1 MPTRLALMRDQVRYQ
16 PGSAD
21 AVFELAYEYFRLRN
35 YNDAA
40 IGFKRVLLTRPND
53 VEALNNYAVAL
64 YRTRR
69 GDLARESLRR
79 AGDLAAGHAV
89 VQRNLGVVLD
99 SQGRVADA
107 VVAYAKAAKAA
118 HEERKPKIESRARD
132 ARGYCLERLEKLD
145 DAAREY
151 DLAYELDGD
160 NFQAKEDQALGQAL
174 LRRRHLEGLCK
185 QLGKAKIEDLP
196 RSDDEKKQDALD
208 ARTLDPRA
216 LEMRSQLRLDGF
228 DEQLRGTPKPPPP
241 PPPPESLQPVSL
253 ELLPE
258 PWRPSGE
265 SVWLNGTGSRFLPP
279 CRMMPKRDIP
289 SLVPRWR
296 KLKAVQNAA
305 AAFGDDRVDHGGEY
319 VPPRPAYLDPVGDVP
334 RKKPIYYSNDK
345 PGRGLGASVL
355 RHRSNVRAAL
365 STMGF
370 EVLQLNTKLAL
381 HSVRARGR
389 RDARR
394 CSRVNWSTEYRVMTS
409 RRSKPG

>member
-151 DLAYELDGD
+151 DGVQIESRRQSSLV
-160 NFQAKEDQALGQAL
+160 AKL
-174 LRRRHLEGLCK
+174 
-185 QLGKAKIEDLP
+185 EDLRCGQRGP
-196 RSDDEKKQDALD
+196 CASKLRQS
-208 ARTLDPRA
+208 RTPGCF
-216 LEMRSQLRLDGF
+216 SQ
-228 DEQLRGTPKPPPP
+228 TAPA
-241 PPPPESLQPVSL
+241 
-253 ELLPE
+253 
-258 PWRPSGE
+258 
-265 SVWLNGTGSRFLPP
+265 
-279 CRMMPKRDIP
+279 
-289 SLVPRWR
+289 VPIE
-296 KLKAVQNAA
+296 A
-305 AAFGDDRVDHGGEY
+305 
-319 VPPRPAYLDPVGDVP
+319 
-334 RKKPIYYSNDK
+334 
-345 PGRGLGASVL
+345 
-355 RHRSNVRAAL
+355 
-365 STMGF
+365 T
-370 EVLQLNTKLAL
+370 
-381 HSVRARGR
+381 R
-389 RDARR
+389 REGQRTAH
-394 CSRVNWSTEYRVMTS
+394 
-409 RRSKPG
+409 P

>member
-196 RSDDEKKQDALD
+196 RSDDEKTQDALD

-216 LEMRSQLRLDGF
+216 LRLEAPAVADARLFHKRLRRRPAKRTDGRGSVRHTHVLEGADRRVPCTSQASGRRLD
-228 DEQLRGTPKPPPP
+228 DESFIGRSCCCSCREEQQLL
-241 PPPPESLQPVSL
+241 SL
-253 ELLPE
+253 
-258 PWRPSGE
+258 
-265 SVWLNGTGSRFLPP
+265 
-279 CRMMPKRDIP
+279 I
-289 SLVPRWR
+289 
-296 KLKAVQNAA
+296 
-305 AAFGDDRVDHGGEY
+305 H
-319 VPPRPAYLDPVGDVP
+319 
-334 RKKPIYYSNDK
+334 I
-345 PGRGLGASVL
+345 
-355 RHRSNVRAAL
+355 
-365 STMGF
+365 
-370 EVLQLNTKLAL
+370 
-381 HSVRARGR
+381 
-389 RDARR
+389 
-394 CSRVNWSTEYRVMTS
+394 
-409 RRSKPG
+409 

>member
-160 NFQAKEDQALGQAL
+160 NFQAKENRALGQAL
-174 LRRRHLEGLCK
+174 LRRRHLDGLCK

-265 SVWLNGTGSRFLPP
+265 SVWLNGTLPVFILQFFLNIT
-279 CRMMPKRDIP
+279 R
-289 SLVPRWR
+289 
-296 KLKAVQNAA
+296 
-305 AAFGDDRVDHGGEY
+305 
-319 VPPRPAYLDPVGDVP
+319 
-334 RKKPIYYSNDK
+334 
-345 PGRGLGASVL
+345 LGIS
-355 RHRSNVRAAL
+355 
-365 STMGF
+365 
-370 EVLQLNTKLAL
+370 
-381 HSVRARGR
+381 
-389 RDARR
+389 
-394 CSRVNWSTEYRVMTS
+394 
-409 RRSKPG
+409 